1 MSKSDAET
9 QSWLSFDT
17 SKSERTYSPGNSS
30 YGDPGNADHGALEDP
45 STSLDEF
52 HSPNKET
59 FGDLLSMVVVE
70 PNLRPRFSSFDE
82 ESFLRSKVQSKPLNP
97 LNPKPNKRQPPPP
110 PEVLPDSQPL
120 SRLSWVDTDAG
131 EELTST
137 SVSLFAPNWWDRMD
151 DGAASTP
158 LHPSVSHPQ
167 PPTTPSQVLHD
178 LYPNHK
184 FPPMHRADSQSR

>member
-82 ESFLRSKVQSKPLNP
+82 ESFLRSKVQEGSKEPDIWRLQTKTVQR
-97 LNPKPNKRQPPPP
+97 LIRCRKRRIQL
-110 PEVLPDSQPL
+110 V
-120 SRLSWVDTDAG
+120 
-131 EELTST
+131 
-137 SVSLFAPNWWDRMD
+137 MK
-151 DGAASTP
+151 
-158 LHPSVSHPQ
+158 HPSFIPETV
-167 PPTTPSQVLHD
+167 D
-178 LYPNHK
+178 
-184 FPPMHRADSQSR
+184 